1 MSRNRFEQ
9 LLATLHFIDNETFNK
24 NDREIDR
31 LHKIAPLLEKMIE
44 RFQYVFVPAENI
56 CIDETMVP
64 FRGRLKFRQYIKNKR
79 HKFGIKLYKLCVEN
93 GYTHNIKVYCSK
105 DTQNG
110 GNASSNV
117 VMSLLDGLVDQGR
130 TLYTDNYYTSVSLAH
145 KLIDRKTHLVGTVR
159 ANRKL
164 NCTEVVRRKIKK
176 NEVFASQSNT
186 GVVMLKWQDKRDVLM
201 LSAKHTDRTKTIKQ
215 KTKDIVKPEMIFDYN
230 ECKSYIDLS
239 DQKKAYSHC
248 LRRGTK
254 WYRKLA
260 FEILFGSAM
269 VNAFIVFQYVTK
281 SKISITEFKNSTTL
295 KMLGTTLVPNTSRD
309 EAVNHRLIETET
321 KNRCV
326 VCYSSTKSRLGR
338 KEAQN
343 KTPRSKYQCNI
354 CAKNY
359 CIACFFEEHKGIKI
373 L

>member
-9 LLATLHFIDNETFNK
+9 LLATLHFIDNETFN
-24 NDREIDR
+24 N
-31 LHKIAPLLEKMIE
+31 
-44 RFQYVFVPAENI
+44 
-56 CIDETMVP
+56 
-64 FRGRLKFRQYIKNKR
+64 
-79 HKFGIKLYKLCVEN
+79 
-93 GYTHNIKVYCSK
+93 K